1 MIDDCDQDPM
11 MTNVRYSRRNW
22 RDLGGWNVPSGMVK
36 TGCLYRSAHLDRLTI
51 AEVDFLTRLGI
62 AYAVDLRHEVE
73 KAPAGDRVEAIV
85 PGISCFELSLSDA
98 IDEKTLPLIAE
109 DLANM
114 KCAAEAYAWMC
125 EQYVC
130 TIMRRRKE
138 ILDVLRFLMTRDR
151 PAVFYCVA
159 GKDRTGVIAA
169 LLLAVLGVS
178 RKDILRD
185 YDKTNKRLW
194 GLPFLRVKERAA
206 EAQYGLQGVKK
217 TIIDALDE
225 ANPKYLVAAFD
236 AWDRAGGTEAYLEG
250 LDSKL
255 LDDFRARLIA

>member
-1 MIDDCDQDPM
+1 M
-11 MTNVRYSRRNW
+11 MTNLRKRNW
-22 RDLGGWNVPSGMVK
+22 RDLGGWNVPSGRVK
-36 TGCLYRSAHLDRLTI
+36 TGCLYRSAHLDGLSS
-51 AEVDFLTRLGI
+51 AEIDFVDRHGI
-62 AYAVDLRHEVE
+62 AYAVDLRHEIE
-73 KAPAGDRVEAIV
+73 KAPYRDRVEVIV
-85 PGISCFELSLSDA
+85 PGISCYELSLSDA
-98 IDEKTLPLIAE
+98 INEETLPLIAA

-125 EQYVC
+125 EQYVR

-138 ILDVLRFLMTRDR
+138 ILDVLRFLLTRNR

-185 YDKTNKRLW
+185 YDQTNKRLW
-194 GLPFLRVKERAA
+194 GLPFLRIKDRAA
-206 EAQYGLQGVKK
+206 EAQYGLHWVNKAV
-217 TIIDALDE
+217 IDALDE

-236 AWDRAGGTEAYLEG
+236 ALDKSGGTEVYLEG
-250 LDSKL
+250 LEPEL
-255 LDDFRARLIA
+255 LQDFRARLIA